1 MMSKYGLACLLMM
14 MCQAVFALAP
24 SVTRSN
30 KTNGPYTNGN
40 GDVHVADSSQLKIE
54 FCEECD
60 FFLGGLFPIHAPKYF
75 RHRSSSSPSI
85 ASHSESNNNT
95 TTTTATTNGS
105 ATTSSPNFLLIN
117 KASTSVLSS
126 STPRSSH
133 SHSDPP
139 LDFSNE
145 FYEYYIKSIGCGE
158 IKKERGIQRLEA
170 LLYAIDLI
178 NNSTSLLP
186 HTKLGVRIYDT
197 CDRDTIAL
205 EKCVNFIS
213 DYFVLNKQDISSDYS
228 CQAPTPTPADDS
240 GCRVA
245 AGSSPLVPRKNI
257 EAINKR
263 KVVGVIGAASSS
275 VSIQVANLLRLF
287 QVPQLSYASTS
298 PELSNKERFPFFS
311 RVLPSDTL
319 QAEAMATLVHHL
331 DWNYVATLSEEG
343 NLGMLR

>member
-186 HTKLGVRIYDT
+186 HTKLGVHIYDT

-228 CQAPTPTPADDS
+228 CQAPTPTPTDDS
-240 GCRVA
+240 GCRVAA

-263 KVVGVIGAASSS
+263 KVVGVIGAARSDS
-275 VSIQVANLLRLF
+275 VPPSTIATVRFASEGEIDFATSKPVMPDLIVRF
-287 QVPQLSYASTS
+287 APSGIVKTTSCAAALSAI
-298 PELSNKERFPFFS
+298 
-311 RVLPSDTL
+311 
-319 QAEAMATLVHHL
+319 A
-331 DWNYVATLSEEG
+331 
-343 NLGMLR
+343 